1 MRALINIVCAT
12 KHCDEDNPQNRADV
26 NGGPE
31 NVWVGRIYTVCAKKH
46 GDYGHDHT
54 LVDWK

>member
-26 NGGPE
+26 NAMVTIKD
-31 NVWVGRIYTVCAKKH
+31 VWVG
-46 GDYGHDHT
+46 
-54 LVDWK
+54 